1 MNNRR
6 MQSQSDKRLCWA
18 MPLVPAG
25 IAVLGAC
32 LVPLSNY
39 TQAEAA
45 VFAAAAGVIVYLAGH
60 VFIHRFLRW

>member
-1 MNNRR
+1 
-6 MQSQSDKRLCWA
+6 